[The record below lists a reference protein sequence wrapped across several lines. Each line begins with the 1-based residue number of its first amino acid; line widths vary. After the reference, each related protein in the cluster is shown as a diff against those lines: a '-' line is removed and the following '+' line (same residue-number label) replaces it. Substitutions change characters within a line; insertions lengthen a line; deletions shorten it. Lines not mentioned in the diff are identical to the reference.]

1 MSKLILPPGFRRVV
15 KEALG
20 NQLEGRPYRGSDNP
34 KAHRRQLSA
43 TPVVLVPRE
52 ELGKR
57 DRPALLPGR
66 KSRRPRRN
74 VWVPA

>member
-1 MSKLILPPGFRRVV
+1 MSGKLILPPGIKPPRRKRKV
-15 KEALG
+15 E
-20 NQLEGRPYRGSDNP
+20 RPYRGSDNP
-34 KAHRRQLSA
+34 RARRRELSA